1 MINCLGRCGS
11 INFKTGVKSTIIAQK
26 GTNILCLCSKK
37 RLIMPWNLCIIQK
50 QAVFIWLLFQL
61 NLNHYD
67 SYRGFYVEDGYT
79 LKLTSKN
86 CRLVFDKLAEGGCAI
101 SVFFVEIYIYIYL
114 LETGSLD
121 NAIREFSLAKPSWY
135 MRHYTMIY
143 KNGERKCDFLG
154 LFIFVVVQFSIFWG
168 RF

>member
-26 GTNILCLCSKK
+26 GTNNLCLCSKK

-101 SVFFVEIYIYIYL
+101 SVFFVEIYIYI
-114 LETGSLD
+114 
-121 NAIREFSLAKPSWY
+121 
-135 MRHYTMIY
+135 
-143 KNGERKCDFLG
+143 
-154 LFIFVVVQFSIFWG
+154 FIGNWIMQFESFHWLSHHGIWDIIPWSTKMASVSVIFWA
-168 RF
+168 FLFLL